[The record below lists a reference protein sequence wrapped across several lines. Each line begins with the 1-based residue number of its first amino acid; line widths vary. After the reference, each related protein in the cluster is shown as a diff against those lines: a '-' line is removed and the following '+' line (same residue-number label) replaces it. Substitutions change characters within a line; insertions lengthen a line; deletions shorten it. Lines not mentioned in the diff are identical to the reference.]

1 MSSINPSTS
10 GAPTGNIYVDALIW
24 GGSWTEPLG
33 QPSSL
38 SWAMVTSAD
47 LGERRATP
55 GRAWSAEEAGA
66 LRLALSL
73 WSEVAGLTFT
83 EAPPDTP
90 GTDLAYLLVSDR
102 AMQRLTTDV
111 GVLGF
116 HEVPDGS
123 DPGPLAG
130 VMNVQGQGWTAAGL
144 AQGGYGF
151 ITLVHEIGHGLG
163 LAHPHD
169 GGGDGQV
176 FPGVG
181 SSADTGRDDLNQGI
195 WTLMSY
201 IDGWATE
208 FPAHAE
214 DGWGWQAGPMAFDIA
229 AIQAVYGTNAC
240 TRTGDDLYALPLSN
254 GPGAF
259 WSCIWDAGGLDAI
272 SAAAAAGDA
281 VLDLREAPLT
291 GKAAGGFVSRVLGVV
306 GGVTIAN
313 GVVIENATGG
323 AGNDRITG
331 NAAANRLEGGGGADT
346 ILGGRGDDTLA
357 GGDGADVLSGGA
369 GQDAFLFDRLPA
381 GRRAADR
388 ITDFTPGD
396 DRILLED
403 AVFLALGAPGVLAPG
418 AFALGQR
425 AAEAD
430 DRILYD
436 SVSGLLRYDA
446 DGKGGAA
453 GVAFALLAPG
463 LALDAASVWVV

>member
-1 MSSINPSTS
+1 MASINPSTS
-10 GAPTGNIYVDALIW
+10 GAPTGTIYVDALVW
-24 GGSWTEPLG
+24 GGSWTAALG
-33 QPSSL
+33 QPASL
-38 SWAMVTSAD
+38 DWAMVTSAD
-47 LGERRATP
+47 LGERRATA

-73 WSEVAGLTFT
+73 WSDVAGLTFT
-83 EAPPDTP
+83 EAPPDAA

-102 AMQRLTTDV
+102 VMQRLTGED

-116 HEVPDGS
+116 HEVPDGV
-123 DPGPLAG
+123 DPAPLAG
-130 VMNVQGQGWTAAGL
+130 VMNAQARGWDAAGL

-151 ITLVHEIGHGLG
+151 VTLVHEIGHGLG

-169 GGGDGQV
+169 GGGDGQL
-176 FPGVG
+176 FPGVA
-181 SSADTGRDDLNQGI
+181 SSGDTGRNGLNQGI
-195 WTLMSY
+195 WTVMSY
-201 IDGWATE
+201 NDGWATE

-214 DGWGWQAGPMAFDIA
+214 DGWGWQAGPMALDIA
-229 AIQAVYGTNAC
+229 AIQAIYGANAG
-240 TRTGDDLYALPLSN
+240 TRTGDDLYALPVAN
-254 GPGAF
+254 GPGSF

-272 SAAAAAGDA
+272 SAAAATGDA
-281 VLDLREAPLT
+281 VLDLREAPLS

-331 NAAANRLEGGGGADT
+331 NATANWLAGGAGADT

-357 GGDGADVLSGGA
+357 GGDGVDVLAGGT
-369 GQDAFLFDRLPA
+369 GQDAFLFDTMPT

-388 ITDFTPGD
+388 ITDFTPGQD
-396 DRILLED
+396 VILLED
-403 AVFLALGAPGVLAPG
+403 AAFQGLGAPGLLAAG
-418 AFALGQR
+418 AFALGRR

-436 SVSGLLRYDA
+436 SVSGVVRFDA
-446 DGKGGAA
+446 DGAGGAA
-453 GVAFALLAPG
+453 AVAFAILAPG
-463 LALDAASVWVV
+463 LALDAGGFVIV